1 MEQAFNTLYR
11 CRVLPIGFGVIM
23 DSKFPRRWMW
33 SEAFEMLAR
42 AEQLHREVFRPTGS
56 VLQRPAWEPPMDV
69 LETKRAVLMLV
80 ALPGVNPNSV
90 EISID
95 GDHLTISGC
104 REFPPEMRT
113 AAIHRLELP
122 QGPFERRVKL
132 PPGRYSGISR
142 SASDG
147 CLIIALEK
155 SEASGG

>member
-1 MEQAFNTLYR
+1 
-11 CRVLPIGFGVIM
+11 
-23 DSKFPRRWMW
+23 MW
-33 SEAFEMLAR
+33 SEAFERLAR
-42 AEQLHREVFRPTGS
+42 AEQLHREIFRPTVS

-69 LETKRAVLMLV
+69 LETERAVLMLV
-80 ALPGVNPNSV
+80 ALPGVNPSSV
-90 EISID
+90 EISIE
-95 GDHLTISGC
+95 GDEMTISGY

-122 QGPFERRVKL
+122 QGRFERCVKL
-132 PPGRYSGISR
+132 PRGRYNGISR

>member
-1 MEQAFNTLYR
+1 
-11 CRVLPIGFGVIM
+11 M
-23 DSKFPRRWMW
+23 DSRFPRRWMW
-33 SEAFEMLAR
+33 SEAFERLAR
-42 AEQLHREVFRPTGS
+42 AEQLHREIFRPTVS

-69 LETKRAVLMLV
+69 LETERAVLMLV
-80 ALPGVNPNSV
+80 ALPGVNPSSV
-90 EISID
+90 EISIE
-95 GDHLTISGC
+95 GDEMTISGY

-122 QGPFERRVKL
+122 QGRFERCVKL
-132 PPGRYSGISR
+132 PRGRYSGISR

>member
-1 MEQAFNTLYR
+1 
-11 CRVLPIGFGVIM
+11 M
-23 DSKFPRRWMW
+23 DSNFPRRWMW

-42 AEQLHREVFRPTGS
+42 AEQLHREIFRPTGS

-69 LETKRAVLMLV
+69 LETERAVLMLV
-80 ALPGVNPNSV
+80 ALPGVNPSSV
-90 EISID
+90 EISIE
-95 GDHLTISGC
+95 GDEMTISGC
-104 REFPPEMRT
+104 REFPPEMQT

-132 PPGRYSGISR
+132 PRGRYSAISR

>member
-1 MEQAFNTLYR
+1 
-11 CRVLPIGFGVIM
+11 M
-23 DSKFPRRWMW
+23 DTRFPRRWMW
-33 SEAFEMLAR
+33 AEAFEMLAR
-42 AEQLHREVFRPTGS
+42 ADQLHREVFRPTAS
-56 VLQRPAWEPPMDV
+56 PFQRPAWEPPMDV

-95 GDHLTISGC
+95 GDDLTISGC
-104 REFPPEMRT
+104 REFPAEMRT

-155 SEASGG
+155 SEASSG

>member
-1 MEQAFNTLYR
+1 
-11 CRVLPIGFGVIM
+11 M
-23 DSKFPRRWMW
+23 DSKFRRGWMW

-42 AEQLHREVFRPTGS
+42 ADQLHREVFRPTGS
-56 VLQRPAWEPPMDV
+56 VFQRTAWEPPMDV
-69 LETKRAVLMLV
+69 LETNRAVLMLV

-95 GDHLTISGC
+95 DDHLTISGC

-122 QGPFERRVKL
+122 QGRFERRVKL

>member
-1 MEQAFNTLYR
+1 
-11 CRVLPIGFGVIM
+11 M
-23 DSKFPRRWMW
+23 DSNFPRRWMW

-42 AEQLHREVFRPTGS
+42 AEQLHREIFRPTGS

-69 LETKRAVLMLV
+69 LETERAVLLLV
-80 ALPGVNPNSV
+80 ALPGVNPNTVQISV
-90 EISID
+90 ED
-95 GDHLTISGC
+95 GELTISGH
-104 REFPPEMRT
+104 REFPPEMQT

-122 QGPFERRVKL
+122 QGRFERRVKL
-132 PPGRYSGISR
+132 PRGRYSGISR

>member
-1 MEQAFNTLYR
+1 
-11 CRVLPIGFGVIM
+11 M
-23 DSKFPRRWMW
+23 DSRFPRRWMW
-33 SEAFEMLAR
+33 AEAFEMLAR
-42 AEQLHREVFRPTGS
+42 ADQLHREVFRPAAST
-56 VLQRPAWEPPMDV
+56 LQQPAWEPPMDV
-69 LETKRAVLMLV
+69 LETTRAVLMLV

-95 GDHLTISGC
+95 GDDLTISGC

-132 PPGRYSGISR
+132 PPGRYSGISL

-155 SEASGG
+155 SETSGG

>member
-1 MEQAFNTLYR
+1 MAQRGPSFFKN
-11 CRVLPIGFGVIM
+11 IGATM

-33 SEAFEMLAR
+33 AEAFEMLAR
-42 AEQLHREVFRPTGS
+42 ADQLHREVFRPTVS
-56 VLQRPAWEPPMDV
+56 VFQRPAWEPPMDV

-122 QGPFERRVKL
+122 QGRFERRVKL

>member
-1 MEQAFNTLYR
+1 
-11 CRVLPIGFGVIM
+11 
-23 DSKFPRRWMW
+23 
-33 SEAFEMLAR
+33 
-42 AEQLHREVFRPTGS
+42 
-56 VLQRPAWEPPMDV
+56 MDV
-69 LETKRAVLMLV
+69 LETQRAVLMLV

-95 GDHLTISGC
+95 DDHLTISGC

-122 QGPFERRVKL
+122 QGRFERRVKL

>member
-1 MEQAFNTLYR
+1 
-11 CRVLPIGFGVIM
+11 M

-42 AEQLHREVFRPTGS
+42 AEQLHREIFRPTVS

-69 LETKRAVLMLV
+69 LETERAVLMLV
-80 ALPGVNPNSV
+80 ALPGVNPSSV
-90 EISID
+90 EISIE
-95 GDHLTISGC
+95 GDEMTISGC
-104 REFPPEMRT
+104 REFPPEMQT

-122 QGPFERRVKL
+122 QGRFERRVKL
-132 PPGRYSGISR
+132 PRGRYSGISR

>member
-1 MEQAFNTLYR
+1 
-11 CRVLPIGFGVIM
+11 M
-23 DSKFPRRWMW
+23 DAKFPRRWMW
-33 SEAFEMLAR
+33 SEAFEMVAR
-42 AEQLHREVFRPTGS
+42 AEQLHREVFRPIGS
-56 VLQRPAWEPPMDV
+56 VFQRPAWEPPMDV

-80 ALPGVNPNSV
+80 ALPGVSPNSV

-122 QGPFERRVKL
+122 QGRFERRVKL

-155 SEASGG
+155 SETSSG

>member
-1 MEQAFNTLYR
+1 
-11 CRVLPIGFGVIM
+11 M
-23 DSKFPRRWMW
+23 DSRFPRRWMW
-33 SEAFEMLAR
+33 AEAFEMLAR
-42 AEQLHREVFRPTGS
+42 ADQLHREVFRPAAST
-56 VLQRPAWEPPMDV
+56 LQQPAWEPPMDV

-95 GDHLTISGC
+95 GDDLTISGC

-132 PPGRYSGISR
+132 PPGRYSGITR